1 MSFYR
6 ADLCPLELLL
16 TQICILPN
24 RFSLRSVSFTLA
36 EEWCHNNWQL
46 ITSLE
51 AGIWK
56 DGGTGQY
63 TRYQIQDISWYQMG
77 INQWVSQM
85 WILPL
90 IAISFFLSVQNV
102 EDTDLWGYFFWHI
115 ILICVLCQRTQI
127 WGNIYFG
134 GNRSEEICFWK
145 DIDLGVTSED
155 TDLRRQGFGRT
166 WIWVWRNDWTRIWS
180 RTWIRVLHIYSRTCL
195 IRHTNAR
202 DQVIVSE
209 YWI

>member
-1 MSFYR
+1 MQDSNPCTASDLCPLLKSVSSNKSMSFYR
-6 ADLCPLELLL
+6 TDLCPLESLL

-46 ITSLE
+46 ITSFE

-77 INQWVSQM
+77 INQWVSHM
-85 WILPL
+85 WIWPL

-115 ILICVLCQRTQI
+115 TLICVLCQRTQI

-134 GNRSEEICFWK
+134 GHRSGCDTRGHRFEETRLWK
-145 DIDLGVTSED
+145 DMDLSMT
-155 TDLRRQGFGRT
+155 
-166 WIWVWRNDWTRIWS
+166 
-180 RTWIRVLHIYSRTCL
+180 
-195 IRHTNAR
+195 
-202 DQVIVSE
+202 
-209 YWI
+209 